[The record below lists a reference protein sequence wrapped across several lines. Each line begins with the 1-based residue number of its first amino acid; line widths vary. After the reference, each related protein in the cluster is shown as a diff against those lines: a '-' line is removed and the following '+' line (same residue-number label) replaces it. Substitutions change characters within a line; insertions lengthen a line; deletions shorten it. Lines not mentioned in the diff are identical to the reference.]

1 MAFIVTRRQDK
12 EQQQV
17 HSLLRSP
24 PEPQGRCPTLRGLCC
39 SCLYRHPGRGGLLG
53 RPCQKQGGE
62 ESLAWELLG
71 HHQKDEKEG
80 SCRKRELGKRGV
92 MCACVDSS

>member
-24 PEPQGRCPTLRGLCC
+24 PEPQSRCPSSEVSAVAGFTDTQDTEGC
-39 SCLYRHPGRGGLLG
+39 SVSPAKSREVRRALLG
-53 RPCQKQGGE
+53 TAGASPGG
-62 ESLAWELLG
+62 
-71 HHQKDEKEG
+71 
-80 SCRKRELGKRGV
+80 
-92 MCACVDSS
+92 